1 MQTAKKEVKETMPTS
16 FRGSKS
22 IIGIGIVLASVLG
35 VTVLSVRLKLSA
47 ELEFFKRKN
56 AIVKAENEMANKRE
70 IKGIESQNQR
80 GY

>member
-1 MQTAKKEVKETMPTS
+1 MPTS